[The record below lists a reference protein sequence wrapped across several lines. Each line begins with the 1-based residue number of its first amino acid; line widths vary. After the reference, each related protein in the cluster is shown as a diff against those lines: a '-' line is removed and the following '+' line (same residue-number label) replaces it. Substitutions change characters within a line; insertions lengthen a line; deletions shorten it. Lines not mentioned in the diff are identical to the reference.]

1 MSASPN
7 FQPSGRGQ
15 RPELPSVFARD
26 CVFVS
31 ENIEAHALG
40 ALTTDE
46 SERVE
51 RHVSTCPRCA
61 VRLEQSRAV
70 SALLPF
76 LSDPV
81 AVPESAHARLFER
94 IMLDRPSPA
103 ASAAPLPNLNPW
115 EAREPE
121 RSWTI
126 PSSKDAFAAPLGSAS
141 AASRRRRVN
150 WDVWAAPL
158 AAMPLVLALAIV
170 GGWALNTRANL
181 QDQRAAMNQV
191 LQENKNLQGQL
202 LTFPTATAAADHT
215 DIQLDSVNGS
225 NAQGALTQLSA
236 NGAVALRV
244 WNLPTN
250 VKSCEVDLETMD
262 GNHVNGGTFDVDGN
276 GMASATLSLN
286 SPLSTYRNVRVIP
299 IMGASIGDSLG
310 NAAAPE
316 LLTAQINSNLGWPD
330 GTEANANPR

>member
-1 MSASPN
+1 VSASPN

-15 RPELPSVFARD
+15 RPELPSAFARE
-26 CVFVS
+26 CAFVS

-40 ALTTDE
+40 ALTTEE

-61 VRLEQSRAV
+61 ARLEQSRAV
-70 SALLPF
+70 SAFLPF
-76 LSDPV
+76 LAAPV

-94 IMLDRPSPA
+94 VMLDRPAA

-115 EAREPE
+115 EASEPE

-126 PSSKDAFAAPLGSAS
+126 PSSKEAFAAPLDSVGV
-141 AASRRRRVN
+141 ASRRRRVN

-170 GGWALNTRANL
+170 GGWALNTRSNL

-202 LTFPTATAAADHT
+202 LTYPTATVAAVDHT
-215 DIQLDSVNGS
+215 DIQLDAVNGS
-225 NAQGALTQLSA
+225 AAQGALTQLSA

-262 GNHVNGGTFDVDGN
+262 GNHINGGTFNVDGN
-276 GMASATLSLN
+276 GSATATLSL
-286 SPLSTYRNVRVIP
+286 SGPLSAYRNVRVIP
-299 IMGASIGDSLG
+299 IMGASIGDSSG